1 MKNSNSTTVT
11 FKATLVEIHASG
23 KAIVLSNCKQGN
35 TKLFDR
41 VYMPKS
47 QSQLSIVDAKKK
59 LVQVTIPEWLF
70 EKKMDAVA
78 EEPVLN
84 TPDSVFSQLGFLVAT
99 EEREST
105 VEEVVDRLAEERPE

>member
-70 EKKMDAVA
+70 EKKMDAAA
-78 EEPVLN
+78 EEVLN
-84 TPDSVFSQLGFLVAT
+84 TPDSVFSQLGFLVGT
-99 EEREST
+99 EQREST
-105 VEEVVDRLAEERPE
+105 VEKVVDRLAEERPE